1 MLASLEHI
9 FDGLTVGTVATTV
22 VDVALVYF
30 LIYRLLLTIRGTR
43 AGQMVVGIVLI
54 GAAFFVAERLE
65 LSTVSWLLDNFISY
79 FIIIVIVVFQAD
91 IRRALGRIGQNV
103 LPFGRR
109 GETVQIVDEV
119 IAAVTQ
125 LARAR
130 MGAII
135 VFERDAALEEFVDDA
150 TRLDAALSR
159 QLLVSLFV
167 PAKDNELHDGAVVI
181 GKNHRIELGRALLP
195 LSRATDLGPEFGTR
209 HRAALGITE
218 DTDAVVVVVSE
229 ERGEISLCFKG
240 SIARDLDPVVLRRA
254 LVGLFAGGR
263 ADTMAEE
270 AEAAAEVGKAMASLA
285 GDRSDVADA
294 EADPA
299 VPVPVAG
306 GERTDKPA
314 DAPAEA
320 R

>member
-1 MLASLEHI
+1 MFGSLEELL
-9 FDGLTVGTVATTV
+9 DGMTVATVATTV
-22 VDVALVYF
+22 FDIALVYL

-43 AGQMVVGIVLI
+43 AAQMIVGIVLV

-79 FIIIVIVVFQAD
+79 FIILIIVVFQQD

-103 LPFGRR
+103 MPFGRKQ
-109 GETVQIVDEV
+109 ETTHIVDEV
-119 IAAVTQ
+119 VAATAQ
-125 LARAR
+125 LARTR

-150 TRLDAALSR
+150 SRIDAVLSR

-167 PAKDNELHDGAVVI
+167 PSKDNELHDGAVVI
-181 GKNHRIELGRALLP
+181 GKNHRIELARALLP
-195 LSRATDLGPEFGTR
+195 LSKATDLGPEFGTR

-218 DTDAVVVVVSE
+218 DTDAVAVVVSE

-240 SIARDLDPVVLRRA
+240 SIARDLEPVMLRRA

-263 ADTMAEE
+263 ATEEMTEE
-270 AEAAAEVGKAMASLA
+270 AAAAAEVGKALA
-285 GDRSDVADA
+285 AIGEPVDAQA
-294 EADPA
+294 EAS
-299 VPVPVAG
+299 
-306 GERTDKPA
+306 
-314 DAPAEA
+314 
-320 R
+320 

>member
-1 MLASLEHI
+1 MFGSLDELV
-9 FDGLTVGTVATTV
+9 DGLSITTVATTV
-22 VDVALVYF
+22 FDIALVYF

-43 AGQMVVGIVLI
+43 AAQMIVGIVLV

-79 FIIIVIVVFQAD
+79 FIILIIVVFQAD

-103 LPFGRR
+103 MPFGRKQ
-109 GETVQIVDEV
+109 ETTHVVDEV
-119 IAAVTQ
+119 VAATAQ
-125 LARAR
+125 LARTR

-150 TRLDAALSR
+150 SRIDAVLSR

-167 PAKDNELHDGAVVI
+167 PSKDNELHDGAVVI
-181 GKNHRIELGRALLP
+181 GKNHRIDLARALLP

-218 DTDAVVVVVSE
+218 DTDAVAVVVSE

-240 SIARDLDPVVLRRA
+240 SIARDLEPVMLRRA

-263 ADTMAEE
+263 ATEEMTEE
-270 AEAAAEVGKAMASLA
+270 AAAAAEVGKALA
-285 GDRSDVADA
+285 AIGEPAESAA
-294 EADPA
+294 EAS
-299 VPVPVAG
+299 
-306 GERTDKPA
+306 
-314 DAPAEA
+314 
-320 R
+320 

>member
-1 MLASLEHI
+1 MI
-9 FDGLTVGTVATTV
+9 DGLTVGSVMTTI
-22 VDVALVYF
+22 VDVALVYY
-30 LIYRLLLTIRGTR
+30 LIFRILLTIRGTR
-43 AGQMVVGIVLI
+43 AAQMIVGIVLI

-65 LSTVSWLLDNFISY
+65 LTTVSWLLDNFISY
-79 FIIIVIVVFQAD
+79 FIILIIVVFQQD
-91 IRRALGRIGQNV
+91 IRRALGRIGSGV

-109 GETVQIVDEV
+109 QEATHTVDEV
-119 IAAVTQ
+119 VAACAQ

-135 VFERDAALEEFVDDA
+135 VFEREAALEEFVDDA
-150 TRLDAALSR
+150 TKIDASLTR

-181 GKNHRIELGRALLP
+181 NKQHRIELARALLP
-195 LSRATDLGPEFGTR
+195 LSRPTDLGPEFGTR

-240 SIARDLDPVVLRRA
+240 SIARDLEPVMLRRA

-263 ADTMAEE
+263 ADAMAEE
-270 AEAAAEVGKAMASLA
+270 AAAAAEVGKAIASI
-285 GDRSDVADA
+285 GDSVESASA
-294 EADPA
+294 EAS
-299 VPVPVAG
+299 
-306 GERTDKPA
+306 
-314 DAPAEA
+314 
-320 R
+320 

>member
-1 MLASLEHI
+1 MTASIQRFL
-9 FDGLTVGTVATTV
+9 DGLTVASVITTV
-22 VDVALVYF
+22 VDVLLVYY
-30 LIYRLLLTIRGTR
+30 LVYRLLLTIRGTR
-43 AGQMVVGIVLI
+43 AAQMVVGIVLI
-54 GAAFFVAERLE
+54 GAAFFVAQRIE
-65 LSTVSWLLDNFISY
+65 LTTVSWLLDNFISY
-79 FIIIVIVVFQAD
+79 FIILIIVVFQQD

-109 GETVQIVDEV
+109 QEATHTVDEV
-119 IAAVTQ
+119 VAATAQ

-150 TRLDAALSR
+150 TRIDGILTR

-181 GKNHRIELGRALLP
+181 GKNHRIDLARALLP

-218 DTDAVVVVVSE
+218 DTDAVVVVCSE

-240 SIARDLDPVVLRRA
+240 SIARDLEPLMLRRA

-263 ADTMAEE
+263 AETMAEE
-270 AEAAAEVGKAMASLA
+270 AAAAAEVGKAIASMGEPRPETSQSIKVEA
-285 GDRSDVADA
+285 SRS
-294 EADPA
+294 
-299 VPVPVAG
+299 
-306 GERTDKPA
+306 
-314 DAPAEA
+314 
-320 R
+320 